1 MTNQPSD
8 KHKHEHDHEH
18 DPMHVRVLV
27 VRAGI
32 PYETE
37 QQVCAGCL
45 RVLDEKPVKRAAA

>member
-1 MTNQPSD
+1 MTIQPPA
-8 KHKHEHDHEH
+8 KHEQVHEH